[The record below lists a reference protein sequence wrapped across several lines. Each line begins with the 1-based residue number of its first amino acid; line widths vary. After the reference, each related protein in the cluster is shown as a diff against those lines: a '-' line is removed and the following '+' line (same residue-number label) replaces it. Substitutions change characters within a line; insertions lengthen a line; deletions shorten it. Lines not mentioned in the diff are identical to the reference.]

1 LPLDAFNAGSPHL
14 PGIASPEF
22 VPTSR
27 FLTPSWAFSS
37 LRLAGLFHPA
47 SVYWLLPF
55 RGFPF
60 DGAVCTS
67 SVPPR
72 PPDVFSRIFR
82 RLRSDS
88 TGRSLRKQL
97 ASYRSL
103 SRLQGC
109 EPLRS
114 PYPTTSLLSS
124 PKAVPLLGFLLPK
137 VSPCLRMER
146 FSPLL
151 LPHAWALPA
160 LELPRVRAGPAPRS
174 IVPQARWHC
183 LSRGRLPFTRF
194 IADVQVAPL
203 IAPGPGFRFTSSSRW
218 RHRSL

>member
-1 LPLDAFNAGSPHL
+1 LPLDAISAWSPHL

-27 FLTPSWAFSS
+27 FHTPSWAFSS

-47 SVYWLLPF
+47 SACWLLPF

-67 SVPPR
+67 SVPTH
-72 PPDVFSRIFR
+72 PPDVFSRNLR
-82 RLRSDS
+82 RLRSGGN
-88 TGRSLRKQL
+88 GRSLRKQL

-103 SRLQGC
+103 SRLQGY
-109 EPLRS
+109 ELPRS
-114 PYPTTSLLSS
+114 PYPTADLLSS
-124 PKAVPLLGFLLPK
+124 PKAVPLLGFFLLK
-137 VSPCLRMER
+137 VFPRLRIEQ

-151 LPHAWALPA
+151 LPHALTRHALG
-160 LELPRVRAGPAPRS
+160 LPRVRNGPAPRS
-174 IVPQARWHC
+174 IVPQARWHY

-194 IADVQVAPL
+194 IADAQVAPL
-203 IAPGPGFRFTSSSRW
+203 IAPGPGFRFTLSSRW
-218 RHRSL
+218 RHRSF